1 MCEAVL
7 NMCDESDGVLRT
19 TLVQNAGIV
28 GGSFK
33 RYKFQL
39 TARRRHVASYMEHHS
54 ESLKVVFFSNSKRAF
69 FLSRKA
75 TFFCDVL
82 SCGEDE

>member
-7 NMCDESDGVLRT
+7 NMCDESDDVLHT
-19 TLVQNAGIV
+19 TLAQNAGIV

-54 ESLKVVFFSNSKRAF
+54 ESLKVVFFPIQKEH
-69 FLSRKA
+69 
-75 TFFCDVL
+75 FFCRGKLHSFVMF
-82 SCGEDE
+82 

>member
-7 NMCDESDGVLRT
+7 NMCDESDDVLHT
-19 TLVQNAGIV
+19 TLAQSAGIV

-54 ESLKVVFFSNSKRAF
+54 ESLKVVFFQFKKSIF
-69 FLSRKA
+69 FVEESYIL
-75 TFFCDVL
+75 L
-82 SCGEDE
+82 

>member
-1 MCEAVL
+1 
-7 NMCDESDGVLRT
+7 MCDESDGVLRT
-19 TLVQNAGIV
+19 TLAQNAGIV

-54 ESLKVVFFSNSKRAF
+54 ESLKVVFFQFKKSI

-75 TFFCDVL
+75 SFFCDVL

>member
-7 NMCDESDGVLRT
+7 NMCDESDDVLLT
-19 TLVQNAGIV
+19 TLAQNAGIV

-39 TARRRHVASYMEHHS
+39 TTKRRHVASYMEHHS
-54 ESLKVVFFSNSKRAF
+54 ESLKVVFFQFKKSIF
-69 FLSRKA
+69 FVEESYIL
-75 TFFCDVL
+75 L
-82 SCGEDE
+82 

>member
-1 MCEAVL
+1 
-7 NMCDESDGVLRT
+7 MCDESDGVLRT
-19 TLVQNAGIV
+19 TLAQNAGIV

-54 ESLKVVFFSNSKRAF
+54 ESLRVVFFLVIKSNI
-69 FLSRKA
+69 LSRKGI
-75 TFFCDVL
+75 FFCDVM
-82 SCGEDE
+82 S

>member
-1 MCEAVL
+1 
-7 NMCDESDGVLRT
+7 MCDESDGVLRT

-39 TARRRHVASYMEHHS
+39 TTKRRHVASYMEHHS
-54 ESLKVVFFSNSKRAF
+54 ETLRVVFFLVKKSNI
-69 FLSRKA
+69 LSRKGI
-75 TFFCDVL
+75 FFCDVM
-82 SCGEDE
+82 S

>member
-7 NMCDESDGVLRT
+7 DMCDESDDVLHK
-19 TLVQNAGIV
+19 TLAQNAGIV

-39 TARRRHVASYMEHHS
+39 TTKRRHVASYMEHHS
-54 ESLKVVFFSNSKRAF
+54 ESLRVVFFLVKKSNI
-69 FLSRKA
+69 LSRKG

-82 SCGEDE
+82 SWGEDE